1 MNLWISMHNCR
12 PSCDIFIICAK
23 LGHKGL
29 HITLLPP
36 PRIRVQF
43 NTLYACILLWKPEPF
58 PDRAFLF
65 MMFLVSACVFLSK
78 QRARGAG
85 GRAASALCV
94 LLTLFLSSHFPFLNR
109 GRQRPWPPPRRS
121 VGEHHLCRA
130 DRTPDTR
137 PWDGARSESTLFRK
151 EGRRC
156 CLLCIWKG
164 SLYFKYPI
172 RTTTLLSLTNN
183 WFWSGSFINIAIHS
197 PVYLTVKLMLTLTSL
212 WGKWK
217 KTKTRLKWTLPW
229 LILFLALASI
239 K

>member
-1 MNLWISMHNCR
+1 MSSFLRHFHHLCKARTPRFAHCPVATSSHPCTIQHPVCVYPPMKALSR
-12 PSCDIFIICAK
+12 PSLSFHDVSRFRMC
-23 LGHKGL
+23 
-29 HITLLPP
+29 LL
-36 PRIRVQF
+36 VQ
-43 NTLYACILLWKPEPF
+43 TKSEG
-58 PDRAFLF
+58 
-65 MMFLVSACVFLSK
+65 V
-78 QRARGAG
+78 GE
-85 GRAASALCV
+85 RAASALRV

-183 WFWSGSFINIAIHS
+183 
-197 PVYLTVKLMLTLTSL
+197 
-212 WGKWK
+212 
-217 KTKTRLKWTLPW
+217 
-229 LILFLALASI
+229 
-239 K
+239 